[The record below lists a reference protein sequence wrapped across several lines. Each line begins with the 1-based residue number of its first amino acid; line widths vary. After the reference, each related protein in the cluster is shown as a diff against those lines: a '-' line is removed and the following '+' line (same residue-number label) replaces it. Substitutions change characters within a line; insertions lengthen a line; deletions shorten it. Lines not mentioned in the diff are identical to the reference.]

1 MLAVVRRLLTARWL
15 WNFLLV
21 VIPAGGLAVFF
32 LLMQLS
38 LGLPDVD
45 GLKTFTTSQT
55 TRVLARDGQVV
66 ATLFVEKRSPVP
78 LAKVSPWLVKAL
90 LAVEDSRFYDH
101 GGVDWWGVGRAF
113 FANTLLGRVD
123 QGAST
128 LTMQLARNRF
138 LTQDLSYRRKLREM
152 MLARRIEAQ
161 FSKEQILELYLNN
174 VYFGSGAYGVASASR
189 LYFGRAPS
197 ELSVAQAALLAGLVQ
212 APSSLSPLVDAPA
225 ALKRMKTVLQRMRE
239 TAVIDADSYD
249 RALEESKKFRF
260 KSQRSAVEPLLKHP
274 YFTTYVIAQLAK
286 DYSEEELYRG
296 GLVVSTTLDVKLQR
310 MAEREVSEMMAAYGP
325 GVNAD
330 SAALVLI
337 ENSSGAVRAM
347 VGGRGWNK
355 KNQFNRAWQAM
366 RQPGSS
372 FKPFVYTAALQAGMT
387 PDSLVDDLP
396 VTFGNWS
403 PRNSDGSFRGRISL
417 RQALR
422 ESRNVVAARLCNQ
435 VGAARVVEL
444 AHALGIQEKLEAHL
458 AISLGACEVSVLSM
472 ATGYSTLA
480 SGGYFH
486 QPIAVTRVSGL
497 GSSRDYREGLLALP
511 VITPEVSSQM
521 LEMMQGVVRGG
532 TGTAAQIEGLDV
544 AGKTGTTDGS
554 RDAWFVGCTPEYT
567 LAVWVGNDD
576 HSPMYDV
583 YGGGLPARLWQRVMS
598 QVPHTRKRFAAP
610 MRVGGRRVEE
620 PVIAEPAP
628 SFEATTEPEPEPVEE
643 EPLPPVIPWESPEP
657 APVEIVEPSPVVP
670 EETPQAA
677 PTPEETQE
685 PENL

>member
-1 MLAVVRRLLTARWL
+1 VRRLLTARWL
-15 WNFLLV
+15 WNIVLV
-21 VIPAGGLAVFF
+21 VFPLGGLAVFF

-38 LGLPDVD
+38 LGLPDVE

-113 FANTLLGRVD
+113 FANTLLRRVD

-138 LTQDLSYRRKLREM
+138 LNQDLSYRRKIREM
-152 MLARRIEAQ
+152 MLARRIEGQ
-161 FSKEQILELYLNN
+161 FSKDQILELYLNN
-174 VYFGSGAYGVASASR
+174 VYFGSGAYGVAAASR
-189 LYFGRAPS
+189 LYFGRGPGN
-197 ELSVAQAALLAGLVQ
+197 LSVAQAALLAGLVQ
-212 APSSLSPLVDAPA
+212 APSSLSPLIDAPA
-225 ALKRMKTVLQRMRE
+225 ALKRMETVLQRMRD
-239 TAVIDADSYD
+239 TGAIDAAGFAS
-249 RALEESKKFRF
+249 ALQEAKGFRF
-260 KSQRSAVEPLLKHP
+260 KAHGSAVEPLLKHP
-274 YFTTYVIAQLAK
+274 YFTTYVIAQLAR

-310 MAEREVSEMMAAYGP
+310 MAERELSEMMAASGA

-387 PDSLVDDLP
+387 PDSLVDDSP

-403 PRNSDGSFRGRISL
+403 PRNADGSFRGRITL

-422 ESRNVVAARLCNQ
+422 ESRNVVSARLCNQ
-435 VGAARVVEL
+435 VGATKIVDL
-444 AHALGIQEKLEAHL
+444 AHLLGVQEKLEAHL

-472 ATGYSTLA
+472 ATGYATIA

-486 QPIAVTRVSGL
+486 QPIAITRVAGL
-497 GSSRDYREGLLALP
+497 GTSKDYREGLLPLP

-521 LEMMQGVVRGG
+521 LEMMLGVVRGG
-532 TGTAAQIEGLDV
+532 TGTAAQIEGIDV

-554 RDAWFVGCTPEYT
+554 RDAWFVGCTPDYT
-567 LAVWVGNDD
+567 LAVWVGNDN

-598 QVPHTRKRFAAP
+598 QVPQGRKRFAAP
-610 MRVGGRRVEE
+610 LRADRGRWEE
-620 PVIAEPAP
+620 PVISEPAP
-628 SFEATTEPEPEPVEE
+628 SFEVTPAPEPEPVDE
-643 EPLPPVIPWESPEP
+643 EPLPPVIPWESP
-657 APVEIVEPSPVVP
+657 APSPEEVMEPSPVVP
-670 EETPQAA
+670 EEPAA
-677 PTPEETQE
+677 PTPTPEESSDQ
-685 PENL
+685 ENL

>member
-1 MLAVVRRLLTARWL
+1 MVVPL
-15 WNFLLV
+15 
-21 VIPAGGLAVFF
+21 GGLAVFF

-38 LGLPDVD
+38 LSLPDVE
-45 GLKTFTTSQT
+45 GLKTFSNSQT

-78 LAKVSPWLVKAL
+78 LAKISPRLVKAL
-90 LAVEDSRFYDH
+90 LAVEDSRFYQH

-113 FANTLLGRVD
+113 WANTLLGRVD

-138 LTQDLSYRRKLREM
+138 LTQDLSYRRKIREM
-152 MLARRIEAQ
+152 MLAHRIEGQ
-161 FSKEQILELYLNN
+161 FSKAQILELYLNN
-174 VYFGSGAYGVASASR
+174 VYFGSGAYGVASAAK
-189 LYFGRAPS
+189 LYFGRGPGD
-197 ELSVAQAALLAGLVQ
+197 LSLAQAALLAGLVQ
-212 APSSLSPLVDAPA
+212 APSRLSPLVDAQA
-225 ALKRMKTVLQRMRE
+225 ALQRMETVLQRMRE
-239 TAVIDADSYD
+239 TGVIDADGYA
-249 RALEESKKFRF
+249 RALEESRRFRF
-260 KSQRSAVEPLLKHP
+260 KAHAPAAEPLLKHP

-286 DYSEEELYRG
+286 EYSEEELYRG

-310 MAEREVSEMMAAYGP
+310 LAERELSDMMAAYGP

-330 SAALVLI
+330 SAALVLM

-347 VGGRGWNK
+347 VGGRGWTK
-355 KNQFNRAWQAM
+355 KNQFNRAWQAL

-387 PDSLVDDLP
+387 PDSLVDDSP
-396 VTFGNWS
+396 VTYGNWS
-403 PRNSDGSFRGRISL
+403 PRNADGSFRGRISL

-422 ESRNVVAARLCNQ
+422 ESRNVVSARLCHQ

-444 AHALGIQEKLEAHL
+444 AQQLGVREKLEAHL

-472 ATGYSTLA
+472 ATGYSTIA

-486 QPIAVTRVSGL
+486 QPMAITKVS
-497 GSSRDYREGLLALP
+497 SQDYRERLLPLP
-511 VITPEVSSQM
+511 VITPEVSAQM
-521 LEMMQGVVRGG
+521 LEMMLGVVRGG

-567 LAVWVGNDD
+567 LAVWVGNDN
-576 HSPMYDV
+576 HAPMYDV

-598 QVPHTRKRFAAP
+598 QVPQTRKRFASP
-610 MRVGGRRVEE
+610 LRVGGRRSEE
-620 PVIAEPAP
+620 PAAYEPPPA
-628 SFEATTEPEPEPVEE
+628 FEVTPAPEPEVVEE

-657 APVEIVEPSPVVP
+657 APTAEEP
-670 EETPQAA
+670 EA
-677 PTPEETQE
+677 PTPSPLVEGTPDQ
-685 PENL
+685 ENL

>member
-1 MLAVVRRLLTARWL
+1 M
-15 WNFLLV
+15 LV
-21 VIPAGGLAVFF
+21 VVPLGGLAVFF

-38 LGLPDVD
+38 LSLPDVE
-45 GLKTFTTSQT
+45 GLKTFSNSQT

-78 LAKVSPWLVKAL
+78 LAKISPRLVKAL
-90 LAVEDSRFYDH
+90 LAVEDSRFYQH

-113 FANTLLGRVD
+113 WANTLLGRVD

-138 LTQDLSYRRKLREM
+138 LTQDLSYRRKIREM
-152 MLARRIEAQ
+152 MLAHRIEGQ
-161 FSKEQILELYLNN
+161 FSKAQILELYLNN
-174 VYFGSGAYGVASASR
+174 VYFGSGAYGVASAAK
-189 LYFGRAPS
+189 LYFGRGPGD
-197 ELSVAQAALLAGLVQ
+197 LSLAQAALLAGLVQ
-212 APSSLSPLVDAPA
+212 APSRLSPLVDAQA
-225 ALKRMKTVLQRMRE
+225 ALQRMETVLQRMRE
-239 TAVIDADSYD
+239 TGVIDADGYA
-249 RALEESKKFRF
+249 RALEESRRFRF
-260 KSQRSAVEPLLKHP
+260 KAHAPAAEPLLKHP

-286 DYSEEELYRG
+286 EYSEEELYRG

-310 MAEREVSEMMAAYGP
+310 LAERELSDMMAAYGP

-330 SAALVLI
+330 SAALVLM

-347 VGGRGWNK
+347 VGGRGWTK
-355 KNQFNRAWQAM
+355 KNQFNRAWQAL

-387 PDSLVDDLP
+387 PDSLVDDSP
-396 VTFGNWS
+396 VTYGNWS
-403 PRNSDGSFRGRISL
+403 PRNADGSFRGRISL

-422 ESRNVVAARLCNQ
+422 ESRNVVSARLCHQ

-444 AHALGIQEKLEAHL
+444 AQQLGVREKLEAHL

-472 ATGYSTLA
+472 ATGYSTIA

-486 QPIAVTRVSGL
+486 QPMAITKVS
-497 GSSRDYREGLLALP
+497 SQDYRERLLPLP
-511 VITPEVSSQM
+511 VITPEVSAQM
-521 LEMMQGVVRGG
+521 LEMMLGVVRGG

-567 LAVWVGNDD
+567 LAVWVGNDN
-576 HSPMYDV
+576 HAPMYDV

-598 QVPHTRKRFAAP
+598 QVPQTRKRFASP
-610 MRVGGRRVEE
+610 LRVGGRRSEE
-620 PVIAEPAP
+620 PAAYEPPPA
-628 SFEATTEPEPEPVEE
+628 FEVTPAPEPEVVEE

-657 APVEIVEPSPVVP
+657 APTAEEP
-670 EETPQAA
+670 EA
-677 PTPEETQE
+677 PTPSPLVEGTPDQ
-685 PENL
+685 ENL

>member
-90 LAVEDSRFYDH
+90 LAVEDSRFYAH

-113 FANTLLGRVD
+113 FANTLLRRVD

-138 LTQDLSYRRKLREM
+138 LTQDLSYRRKIREM
-152 MLARRIEAQ
+152 MLARRIEGQ
-161 FSKEQILELYLNN
+161 FSKDQILELYLNN
-174 VYFGSGAYGVASASR
+174 VYFGSGAYGVAAASK
-189 LYFGRAPS
+189 LYFGRSPS
-197 ELSVAQAALLAGLVQ
+197 DLSVAQAALLAGLVQ

-225 ALKRMKTVLQRMRE
+225 ALKRMDTVLQRMRD
-239 TAVIDADSYD
+239 TGVIDADGYAAA
-249 RALEESKKFRF
+249 RQEAARFRF
-260 KSQRSAVEPLLKHP
+260 KAHGSAIEPLLKHP
-274 YFTTYVIAQLAK
+274 YFTTYVIAQLAR

-310 MAEREVSEMMAAYGP
+310 MAEQELSEMMAAYGP

-372 FKPFVYTAALQAGMT
+372 FKPFVYTAALQTGMT
-387 PDSLVDDLP
+387 PDSLVDDSP

-403 PRNSDGSFRGRISL
+403 PRNADGSFRGRISL

-422 ESRNVVAARLCNQ
+422 ESRNVVSARLCNQ
-435 VGAARVVEL
+435 VGASRVVEL
-444 AHALGIQEKLEAHL
+444 AHTLGVKEKLEAHL

-472 ATGYSTLA
+472 ATGYSTIA
-480 SGGYFH
+480 SGGYYH
-486 QPIAVTRVSGL
+486 QPIAVSKVSGL
-497 GSSRDYREGLLALP
+497 GSSKDYRESLLPLP
-511 VITPEVSSQM
+511 VLTPEVSYQM
-521 LEMMQGVVRGG
+521 LEMMLGVVRAG
-532 TGTAAQIEGLDV
+532 TGTAAQIDGVDV

-554 RDAWFVGCTPEYT
+554 RDAWFVGCTPDYT

-598 QVPHTRKRFAAP
+598 QVPQKRKRFLSP
-610 MRVGGRRVEE
+610 LRVAGRRYQE

-628 SFEATTEPEPEPVEE
+628 SFEVTAAPEPEPVEE
-643 EPLPPVIPWESPEP
+643 EPLPPVIPWESPAPEPEP
-657 APVEIVEPSPVVP
+657 AVEPSPVVP
-670 EETPQAA
+670 EEPPEPT
-677 PTPEETQE
+677 PTPEETPDQ
-685 PENL
+685 ENL

>member
-1 MLAVVRRLLTARWL
+1 MLRAWLPARWL

-21 VIPAGGLAVFF
+21 VVPLSGLALFF
-32 LLMQLS
+32 VLMHLS

-66 ATLFVEKRSPVP
+66 ATLFVEKRSPVL

-90 LAVEDSRFYDH
+90 LAVEDSRFYQH

-113 FANTLLGRVD
+113 FANTWLRRVD

-138 LTQDLSYRRKLREM
+138 LTQDLSYRRKVREM
-152 MLARRIEAQ
+152 MLARRIESQ
-161 FSKEQILELYLNN
+161 FSKDQILELYLNN
-174 VYFGSGAYGVASASR
+174 VYFGSGAYGVAAASR
-189 LYFGRAPS
+189 LYFGRGPGQ
-197 ELSVAQAALLAGLVQ
+197 LSVAQAALLAGLVQ
-212 APSSLSPLVDAPA
+212 APSNLSPLVDARA
-225 ALKRMKTVLQRMRE
+225 ALTRMETVLQRMRE
-239 TAVIDADSYD
+239 TGVIDADGYN
-249 RALEESKKFRF
+249 RALEESRRFRF
-260 KSQRSAVEPLLKHP
+260 KAHGAAVEPLLKHP
-274 YFTTYVIAQLAK
+274 YFTTYVIAQLAH

-310 MAEREVSEMMAAYGP
+310 LAERELTAIMADSGP

-337 ENSSGAVRAM
+337 ENSTGAVRAM

-372 FKPFVYTAALQAGMT
+372 FKPFVYTAALQSGLT
-387 PDSLVDDLP
+387 PDSLVDDSP
-396 VTFGNWS
+396 VTYGNWS
-403 PRNSDGSFRGRISL
+403 PRNADGSFRGRITL

-422 ESRNVVAARLCNQ
+422 ESRNVVSARLCHQ
-435 VGAARVVEL
+435 VGAATVAEL
-444 AHALGIQEKLEAHL
+444 AHQLGVREKLEAHL

-472 ATGYSTLA
+472 ATGYATIA
-480 SGGYFH
+480 SGGYYH

-497 GSSRDYREGLLALP
+497 DGSRDYRTGLLPLP
-511 VITPEVSSQM
+511 VLTPEVSWQM
-521 LEMMQGVVRGG
+521 LEMMLGVVRGG
-532 TGTAAQIEGLDV
+532 TGTAAQIEGVDV

-554 RDAWFVGCTPEYT
+554 RDAWFVGCTPDYT
-567 LAVWVGNDD
+567 LAVWVGNDN

-598 QVPHTRKRFAAP
+598 QVPQARKRFVSPA
-610 MRVGGRRVEE
+610 RSGVRRSEE
-620 PVIAEPAP
+620 PAYEPPP
-628 SFEATTEPEPEPVEE
+628 SFEVPPAAEPEIVEE

-657 APVEIVEPSPVVP
+657 TPEEPKEEPKEERLVEPSPVV
-670 EETPQAA
+670 EEAPQPSPVMEDTP
-677 PTPEETQE
+677 
-685 PENL
+685 